1 MTAPPTSSALQCPL
15 CGQANQCA
23 MAAGQAPETCW
34 CMATPVAPEALAQ
47 IPVEARGK
55 VCICPLCAQPRPVPD
70 SREGVAAGPAP
81 I

>member
-1 MTAPPTSSALQCPL
+1 
-15 CGQANQCA
+15 
-23 MAAGQAPETCW
+23 
-34 CMATPVAPEALAQ
+34 MATPVAPEALAQ

-70 SREGVAAGPAP
+70 TREGVAAGPAP